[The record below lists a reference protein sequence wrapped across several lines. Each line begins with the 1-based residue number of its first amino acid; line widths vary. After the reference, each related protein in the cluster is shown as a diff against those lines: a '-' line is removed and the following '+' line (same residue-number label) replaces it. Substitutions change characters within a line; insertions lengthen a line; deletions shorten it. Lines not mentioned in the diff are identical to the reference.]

1 MKNVISTLLF
11 FSIIILSSSCK
22 KDNSAPSQLDRPL
35 KVAMTNGD
43 VIYASPVDNSTAV
56 LWGPF
61 TDITALSGIE
71 TLDDANM
78 DFAGETNTAAI
89 VAQLGDNGGT
99 AYAAKVCADLVAYG
113 FDDWYLPAAGEL
125 NEMYKK
131 LGPVA
136 NGGSGQITSG
146 FYWSSSEYNYN
157 YAWFQDFDNGNQDY
171 FGNKDFNVRC
181 RCVRR

>member
-11 FSIIILSSSCK
+11 FSIILLSSSCK

-35 KVAMTNGD
+35 KVTMTNGD

-56 LWGPF
+56 LWGPH
-61 TDITALSGIE
+61 TDITTLSDIQ
-71 TLDDANM
+71 TLAGANM

-125 NEMYKK
+125 NRMYKK

-146 FYWSSSEYNYN
+146 QYWSSSEYKAND
-157 YAWFQDFDNGNQDY
+157 AWGQH
-171 FGNKDFNVRC
+171 FGNVGQGDGNKVNDDFRC
-181 RCVRR
+181 RCVKR

>member
-61 TDITALSGIE
+61 TDITALSDIQ
-71 TLDDANM
+71 TLAGANM

-89 VAQLGDNGGT
+89 VAQLGDQGGT
-99 AYAAKVCADLVAYG
+99 AYPAKVCADLVAYG

-146 FYWSSSEYNYN
+146 QYWSSSEYNN
-157 YAWFQDFDNGNQDY
+157 GYAWLQYFDVGDQNDA
-171 FGNKDFNVRC
+171 FKDFLTRC

>member
-1 MKNVISTLLF
+1 
-11 FSIIILSSSCK
+11 
-22 KDNSAPSQLDRPL
+22 
-35 KVAMTNGD
+35 
-43 VIYASPVDNSTAV
+43 
-56 LWGPF
+56 
-61 TDITALSGIE
+61 
-71 TLDDANM
+71 
-78 DFAGETNTAAI
+78 

-146 FYWSSSEYNYN
+146 FYWSSSEFNFDD
-157 YAWFQDFDNGNQDY
+157 AWVQVFADGVQLGGY
-171 FGNKDFNVRC
+171 KDVDVRC